1 MRFLRDVQVA
11 DRLGVGRSSVW
22 NRTKNEVGFPQPVRL
37 PGGRV
42 TGWLESEVDDYI
54 KRVVTESRRVSA

>member
-11 DRLGVGRSSVW
+11 DKLGVGRSSVW
-22 NRTKNEVGFPQPVRL
+22 NRAKNEAGFPQPVRL

-42 TGWLESEVDDYI
+42 TGWLEGEIDAYI
-54 KRVVTESRRVSA
+54 LRVVKESRKVAS

>member
-11 DRLGVGRSSVW
+11 DKLGVGRSSVW
-22 NRTKNEVGFPQPVRL
+22 NRAKNETGFPKPIRL

-54 KRVVTESRRVSA
+54 KRVVFDSRKVAL